1 MGWSW
6 GLSAG
11 SSRDQLSCPGSPNGS
26 WTKQLLAG
34 RGVPFTRCTV
44 IPNGLCLAVQGF
56 LALGWTELCGRS
68 PRVPPLSSPL
78 LKLQGDR
85 GRNEAVNES
94 VRRVGCFAP
103 CTNGVGAGK
112 PFRLGTR
119 NRVCGGA
126 VAGTG
131 CSSSAVK

>member
-6 GLSAG
+6 GLSGG

-34 RGVPFTRCTV
+34 RGVPFTRPTV

-56 LALGWTELCGRS
+56 LALGWTELCGRG
-68 PRVPPLSSPL
+68 PRVPHLSSPL
-78 LKLQGDR
+78 LKLQGGR

-94 VRRVGCFAP
+94 VRRIGCFVP
-103 CTNGVGAGK
+103 CTNGLGAGK
-112 PFRLGTR
+112 RFRLGTG
-119 NRVCGGA
+119 NGVCVGA